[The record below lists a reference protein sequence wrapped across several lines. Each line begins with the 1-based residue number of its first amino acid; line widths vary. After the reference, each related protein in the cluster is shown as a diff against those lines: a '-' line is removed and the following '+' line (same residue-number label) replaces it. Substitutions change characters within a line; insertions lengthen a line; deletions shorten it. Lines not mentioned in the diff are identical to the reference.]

1 MSELKKDTAAENTAE
16 VKNEKVDAKS
26 TNPKK
31 ADKPKKDK
39 KKGGLKAF
47 LKSRKAR
54 HGSVAIAVAAVVIA
68 LVVVLNIIV
77 SLLVN
82 RFPNMVIDFTKESSF
97 ALENDT
103 VDYVSHIDK
112 DITITVLATEEKF
125 EASGNYYIQAN
136 KLLEKMESASNG
148 KIKLKYVDLSSN
160 PSIAQK
166 YTDADWTKN
175 SNMMIVE
182 CGDQYRVLTIDDC
195 FEYDK
200 NYYAQYGSYYVTS
213 SLVEQGVV
221 TAILNVT
228 TDDKVIV
235 DMITGNQEQ
244 DSTAIKTL
252 LQNNA
257 YQVNEVTLATGD
269 LDNDAKFAILYAP
282 SVDLDEG
289 AVEKL
294 SKWLDN
300 DGKYGRNLIYIP
312 TENSIETP
320 NLDSLLNEWGMQVN
334 DGYVYETSTDRLV
347 SNTSP
352 FIFTVDYT
360 DYYTKGLK
368 NPNIPVVTLFS
379 RAITLSDTSVAH
391 ALLTTSNSAGIRPT
405 DADENWNYKDNLTN
419 EAVNIAAEG
428 VKSNTDNSSSKVVV
442 FGSYSM
448 FTSDIMSYNSFNN
461 SGYLM
466 NTINTLANKD
476 DAGITIESKSMN
488 NAELGITDATTKN
501 TLFVIFVVLVPVAVL
516 VTGIVMWLRRRN
528 K

>member
-1 MSELKKDTAAENTAE
+1 MSEIKKDTAAKNTAE
-16 VKNEKVDAKS
+16 VKNEKSDSKPTKPQKS
-26 TNPKK
+26 E
-31 ADKPKKDK
+31 KPVKNK

-54 HGSVAIAVAAVVIA
+54 HGSVAIAVVAVVIA
-68 LVVVLNIIV
+68 LVVVLNIVV
-77 SLLVN
+77 SLLVE
-82 RFPNMVIDFTKESSF
+82 RFPNMVLDFTKDSSF

-103 VDYVSHIDK
+103 IDYVSHIDK
-112 DITITVLATEEKF
+112 DITITVLTTEEKF

-160 PSIAQK
+160 PSIAQT
-166 YTDADWTKN
+166 YTDADWTTN

-195 FEYDK
+195 FEYDQD
-200 NYYAQYGSYYVTS
+200 YYSQYGSYYVTS
-213 SLVEQGVV
+213 SIVEQGVV

-228 TDDKVIV
+228 TEDKVVV

-257 YQVNEVTLATGD
+257 YQVNEVSLATGD
-269 LDNDAKFAILYAP
+269 LDADAKFAFLYAP
-282 SVDLDEG
+282 SVDLDES
-289 AVEKL
+289 AVEKI

-300 DGKYGRNLIYIP
+300 DGKYGRNLIFIP
-312 TENSIETP
+312 TENNVETP
-320 NLDSLLNEWGMQVN
+320 NIDSLLNEWGMQVN
-334 DGYVYETSTDRLV
+334 EGYVFETSTDRLV
-347 SNTSP
+347 SNSSP
-352 FIFTVDYT
+352 YIFTVNYT
-360 DYYTKGLK
+360 DYYTTGLK
-368 NPNIPVVTLFS
+368 NPNIPVVTLFA
-379 RAITLSDTSVAH
+379 RGITLSDSSVSH
-391 ALLTTSNSAGIRPT
+391 ALLTTSESAGIRPAT
-405 DADENWNYKDNLTN
+405 ADDSWNYKDGLTN

-466 NTINTLANKD
+466 NTINTIADKD
-476 DAGITIESKSMN
+476 DAGITIEGKSMQ

-501 TLFVIFVVLVPVAVL
+501 TLFVIFVVLVPAAVL